1 MPLDM
6 TFLVMRTLSTLL
18 IELGSQILRPLR
30 TIGVEM
36 HEIISADDTVT
47 LSSLLFCTSRAT

>member
-1 MPLDM
+1 M